1 MSKPEQG
8 MAGDGVGL
16 TLTTESP
23 NRASRHS
30 MLLRFAF
37 TACMGIIF
45 AGFISLG
52 TWQVKRLQ
60 WKLDLIER
68 VEQRVHAAATPA
80 PTSAQW
86 PSINASADE
95 YRHVQVTGNF
105 LAKKNTLVQASTE
118 LGSGFWVLTPF
129 RTMDQS
135 IVLINRGFIPEQM
148 AESYRTLSQKDHSD
162 LTSPSTINV
171 SGLMRMTEPG
181 GGFLRKNDPA
191 GNRWYSRDAQ
201 AIAAANGLTK
211 VAPFFIDADAG
222 TNAPNMSSQDKL
234 NTQRDEDSS
243 NYPVAGLTVINFHNN
258 HLVYAVV
265 WFLLA
270 IMTGAA
276 WLYVI
281 RDKKYQPRQYM
292 P

>member
-30 MLLRFAF
+30 MLFRFAF

-86 PSINASADE
+86 PRINASADE

-105 LAKKNTLVQASTE
+105 LAKNPPPTTL
-118 LGSGFWVLTPF
+118 
-129 RTMDQS
+129 
-135 IVLINRGFIPEQM
+135 
-148 AESYRTLSQKDHSD
+148 
-162 LTSPSTINV
+162 
-171 SGLMRMTEPG
+171 
-181 GGFLRKNDPA
+181 
-191 GNRWYSRDAQ
+191 
-201 AIAAANGLTK
+201 
-211 VAPFFIDADAG
+211 
-222 TNAPNMSSQDKL
+222 
-234 NTQRDEDSS
+234 
-243 NYPVAGLTVINFHNN
+243 
-258 HLVYAVV
+258 
-265 WFLLA
+265 
-270 IMTGAA
+270 
-276 WLYVI
+276 
-281 RDKKYQPRQYM
+281 
-292 P
+292 